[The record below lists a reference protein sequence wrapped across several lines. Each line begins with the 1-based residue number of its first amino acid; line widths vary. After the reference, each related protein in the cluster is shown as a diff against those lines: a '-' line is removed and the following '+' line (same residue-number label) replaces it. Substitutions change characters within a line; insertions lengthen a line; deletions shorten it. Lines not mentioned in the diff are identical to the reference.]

1 MTKHQDLK
9 SKLLDEVIP
18 VVKAAQD
25 NLVEKLEYETVMD
38 DFQYLQMCYNE
49 SLRINPPVANSTR
62 QNFTH
67 DTELTYRT
75 GGKKTILKILKGT

>member
-38 DFQYLQMCYNE
+38 DFQYL
-49 SLRINPPVANSTR
+49 
-62 QNFTH
+62 
-67 DTELTYRT
+67 
-75 GGKKTILKILKGT
+75 